1 MTRIS
6 FYISR
11 NSATTSRLSILF
23 RIVEK
28 AYFNGHYIF
37 ITSDNENEAKKID
50 AELWSFKANRFIPHG
65 FAGTREGKIIGIGCD
80 QEPHEHSGVLINL
93 QKSIPAF
100 FPRFERLIEIVESN
114 DEDLARGRANWIYY
128 KDRGYPLDKY
138 EI

>member
-28 AYFNGHYIF
+28 AYFNGHHIF

-65 FAGTREGKIIGIGCD
+65 FVGTREGKIIGIGCN
-80 QEPHEHSGVLINL
+80 QEPDEHSGVLINL
-93 QKSIPAF
+93 QKSIPPF
-100 FPRFERLIEIVESN
+100 FSRFERLIEIVESN
-114 DEDLARGRANWIYY
+114 DEDLVRGRANWIYY

>member
-28 AYFNGHYIF
+28 AYFNGHHIF

-65 FAGTREGKIIGIGCD
+65 FAGTREGKIIGIGCN
-80 QEPHEHSGVLINL
+80 QEPDEHSGVLINL
-93 QKSIPAF
+93 QKSIPPF
-100 FPRFERLIEIVESN
+100 FSRFERLIEIVESN

-128 KDRGYPLDKY
+128 KDRGYPLDKH

>member
-28 AYFNGHYIF
+28 AYFNGHHIF
-37 ITSDNENEAKKID
+37 ITSDNENKAKKID

-65 FAGTREGKIIGIGCD
+65 FAGTREGKIIGIGFD

>member
-28 AYFNGHYIF
+28 AYFNGHHIF

-65 FAGTREGKIIGIGCD
+65 FAGTPEGKIVGIGCD
-80 QEPHEHSGVLINL
+80 QEPDEHSGVLINL

-100 FPRFERLIEIVESN
+100 
-114 DEDLARGRANWIYY
+114 Y
-128 KDRGYPLDKY
+128 
-138 EI
+138 

>member
-28 AYFNGHYIF
+28 AYFNGHHIF
-37 ITSDNENEAKKID
+37 ITSDNENETKKID

>member
-1 MTRIS
+1 MRVFS
-6 FYISR
+6 E
-11 NSATTSRLSILF
+11 NSIL
-23 RIVEK
+23 RRRRLQVRARDAHTEACSGQSERTKIEQNIDVKSVE
-28 AYFNGHYIF
+28 
-37 ITSDNENEAKKID
+37 
-50 AELWSFKANRFIPHG
+50 
-65 FAGTREGKIIGIGCD
+65 
-80 QEPHEHSGVLINL
+80 NL